1 LNKTKFNALKN
12 ITNYTKTE
20 TTNYT
25 YNQTQNST
33 LPTLGRTSRISL
45 NTPEYYQRK
54 LFENT
59 DYRLKC
65 SPPIYYYRKVTKP
78 YKYSMER
85 EPSKYSSKETTEN
98 IIINRLKTIIN
109 KNFGNFEN
117 FINKNERFKND
128 KFKPE
133 GYLFYDWIIKHPQL
147 LNGDLLA
154 SKFIHPNRKK
164 IPTYEDI
171 KKKFHHSDILTDF
184 DYENKN
190 TNKYNNDNYNY
201 DYSYKAYTEGNVND
215 SNENMDK
222 EKNENNKNNEE
233 NQNENE
239 NENKNENENEKEQ
252 NENNTKSKTFY
263 NNNQTETNNQTRK
276 TNIYKYRTSDI
287 FNLNPNTKLN
297 ISKSGEKYLQTEL
310 ENKNKI
316 HFNKTVSNSAWY
328 PKIPKRHNYMGYTSV
343 KFNIISP
350 GTKSFCLTKEDIL
363 KGDKPSNK
371 VKSISEFI
379 DLCRVSAPNIGKNHE
394 NYLKENK
401 SFGMKNGP
409 GTNYLDMHKNYRE
422 LINKPF

>member
-1 LNKTKFNALKN
+1 MYKSKFNTLKN
-12 ITNYTKTE
+12 FTNYTKTE

-25 YNQTQNST
+25 NSQRNNTT
-33 LPTLGRTSRISL
+33 LPNLGRPSKISL
-45 NTPEYYQRK
+45 NSPEYYQRK
-54 LFENT
+54 LYENT
-59 DYRLKC
+59 DYRLNC
-65 SPPIYYYRKVTKP
+65 SPPIYYYRKITKP
-78 YKYSMER
+78 YKISLER
-85 EPSKYSSKETTEN
+85 EPSKYSIKPSTEN
-98 IIINRLKTIIN
+98 LVINRLKNIIN
-109 KNFGNFEN
+109 DNFGNFEN
-117 FINKNERFKND
+117 FINHNERFKKD

-133 GYLFYDWIIKHPQL
+133 GYLFYDWIVKHPKC

-164 IPTYEDI
+164 IPTYEEI
-171 KKKFHHSDILTDF
+171 KHKYHHSDIMEEY
-184 DYENKN
+184 DYGNNNNN
-190 TNKYNNDNYNY
+190 TIENDNNFN
-201 DYSYKAYTEGNVND
+201 ALTEGN
-215 SNENMDK
+215 
-222 EKNENNKNNEE
+222 
-233 NQNENE
+233 
-239 NENKNENENEKEQ
+239 
-252 NENNTKSKTFY
+252 NENNTIEENDKNKAKTFY
-263 NNNQTETNNQTRK
+263 NNIQSEKIPQTKQLQD
-276 TNIYKYRTSDI
+276 IYKNTSSDI

-297 ISKSGEKYLQTEL
+297 ISKSGEKYLQTEQ

-316 HFNKTVSNSAWY
+316 HFNKTVSNSEWY

-350 GTKSFCLTKEDIL
+350 GTKSFSLTKDDII

-409 GTNYLDMHKNYRE
+409 GSNYLDMHKNYKE